1 MASDIEE
8 AVRGLCLAF
17 PEAEAFV
24 SHGAPNFRVRKR
36 TFATYAANVHGDGRV
51 ALWLNLP
58 EGAQEQLVRDAPK
71 HFFVPPY
78 VGPRGWVGVR
88 LDQGLAWKRV
98 AELVREA
105 WEKTAPAA
113 LAGKLARTPQVAA
126 PTKALKP
133 GQLDRLDASKTK
145 RLLERIRAICLSLPE
160 TRETRQFGS
169 PVWQAGTRTFAMA
182 YDYGDGPTLAFWVGL
197 DQQGLYASDPRYSIP
212 AYIGHRG
219 WIALAPGDRPDWH
232 EIESLARASYRHFA
246 LKRMLAR
253 LGE

>member
-1 MASDIEE
+1 MADVETAARE
-8 AVRGLCLAF
+8 LCLSF
-17 PEAEAFV
+17 PEAEAFT

-36 TFATYAANVHGDGRV
+36 TFATWAANVHGDGRV

-58 EGAQEQLVRDAPK
+58 DGAQEQLVRDAPK

-88 LDQGLAWKRV
+88 LDQGLAWKRF

-105 WEKTAPAA
+105 WANTAPPPLAA
-113 LAGKLARTPQVAA
+113 KLGRTPQVAA
-126 PTKALKP
+126 PTKALKAE
-133 GQLDRLDASKTK
+133 QLDPLEAPKSK
-145 RLLERIRAICLSLPE
+145 RLLEKFRALCLALPE
-160 TRETRQFGS
+160 TREVRQFGS
-169 PVWQAGTRTFAMA
+169 PVWQAGTKTFAMA
-182 YDYGDGPTLAFWVGL
+182 YDYGNGPQLGFWVGV

-219 WIALAPGDRPDWH
+219 WIALAPGAKPDWR

-246 LKRMLAR
+246 LKRMLAQ
-253 LGE
+253 LGP